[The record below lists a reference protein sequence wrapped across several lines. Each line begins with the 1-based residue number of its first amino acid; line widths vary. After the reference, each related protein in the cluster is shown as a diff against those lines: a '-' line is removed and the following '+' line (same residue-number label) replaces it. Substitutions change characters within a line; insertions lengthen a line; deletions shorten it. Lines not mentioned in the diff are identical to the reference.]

1 MLIYALV
8 ITAGLG
14 SLVIPCLLLRHVLTH
29 KRHPTW
35 RIAAIIS
42 FVVVALAGS
51 IMFCYDL
58 WLYRKFWE
66 DDSTAIAALNFVGI
80 LMGNAHIL
88 FPTLIIFFFLY
99 FKHLTRANK
108 QSKSSGSAT
117 ES

>member
-14 SLVIPCLLLRHVLTH
+14 ALVIPCVLLRNVLAH
-29 KRHPTW
+29 NRHSTW
-35 RIAAIIS
+35 RTAAITT

-58 WLYRKFWE
+58 WFYRKFWE

-88 FPTLIIFFFLY
+88 FPTLISFFFLY
-99 FKHLTRANK
+99 FKHLTRADK
-108 QSKSSGSAT
+108 KSTSSDSAA